1 MSLSAR
7 TNDHSESLHPKSVHR
22 LVHFWRDWIKRR
34 RTIAELNCCGPS
46 EVAHMAHDI
55 GVSSADLCVLAGKW
69 PSSTDLLLRRM
80 AETRLDASEITHVEP
95 QVIRD
100 LQRVCTLCASKRK
113 CEHDLATNP
122 SDPVWQDYCP
132 NATTLQ
138 ALIAERANPGNAK
151 AV

>member
-1 MSLSAR
+1 MSLSTH
-7 TNDHSESLHPKSVHR
+7 TNDHPGLAR
-22 LVHFWRDWIKRR
+22 QLADWWRGWTRRR
-34 RTIAELNCCGPS
+34 RTMAQLDCCGSS
-46 EVAHMAHDI
+46 EVARMAHDV
-55 GVSSADLCVLAGKW
+55 GVSSEELCVLAGKW
-69 PSSTDLLLRRM
+69 PDTTDLLLRRM
-80 AETRLDASEITHVEP
+80 AETKLDPTEVTKVEP

-138 ALIAERANPGNAK
+138 ALIAERAHPGK
-151 AV
+151 AQAV

>member
-1 MSLSAR
+1 
-7 TNDHSESLHPKSVHR
+7 
-22 LVHFWRDWIKRR
+22 
-34 RTIAELNCCGPS
+34 
-46 EVAHMAHDI
+46 MAGLD
-55 GVSSADLCVLAGKW
+55 GLAAA
-69 PSSTDLLLRRM
+69 RM
-80 AETRLDASEITHVEP
+80 AESRLDATEITQVEP

-100 LQRVCTLCASKRK
+100 LQRVCTFCTSKRK
-113 CEHDLATNP
+113 CAHDLASNP